1 MTAIYPLSDLDPD
14 LVYPSSDGQPLAETQ
29 EHVDAIFAVVSV
41 LRQYL
46 SDRCAI
52 VLSNQF
58 LYYLQ
63 GSPHYRVAPDVM
75 VIFDVE
81 PGSRDNYKIWE
92 EGQEPSVIFE
102 MTSKGTRMEDQRFK
116 KGLYEELG
124 VQEYWMFDPRGEWLP
139 DQLQGFRLTSMQVG
153 GVQRSLY
160 VPIEDGISQPLGLRL
175 SVEGKLIRF
184 TCVDTGERL
193 LRSDELAEKVNSL
206 EEQLARYKERFGSL
220 DS

>member
-29 EHVDAIFAVVSV
+29 DHVDAIFAVVSV

-46 SDRCAI
+46 SDRRAI

-63 GSPHYRVAPDVM
+63 GTPHYRVAPDVM

-139 DQLQGFRLTSMQVG
+139 DQLRGFRLTSMQVG
-153 GVQRSLY
+153 GVERSLY

-184 TCVDTGERL
+184 TRVDTGERL
-193 LRSDELAEKVNSL
+193 LRSDELADRVESL
-206 EEQLARYKERFGSL
+206 EDQLARYRERFGEL
-220 DS
+220 Q

>member
-46 SDRCAI
+46 SDRSAI

-184 TCVDTGERL
+184 TRVDTGERL